1 MTSVEYRDTFFYD
14 TQFSFLDIRL
24 FMNPLQPYFDTIA
37 DMKKKGLYTP
47 VRVLESSQGPWF
59 TIDGKKLLNFCS
71 NNYLGF
77 AQDKRIADAA
87 ISAIKKYGVGAG
99 AVRPISGNLALHMQA
114 EEALAKLKGAEAA
127 FLLPGGFIANIV
139 AIATIVGKED
149 IVISDELNHAS
160 IIDAIK
166 LAQVK
171 TKFIYK
177 HADMG
182 ELEMRLKEASN
193 IAQTPK
199 SDGNMPI
206 ILVVS
211 DGVFSMDGDIAP
223 LPEIVKLAKQ
233 YGAITMVDDAHGE
246 GVLGEG
252 RGIAHHFG
260 LEGQLDIEVGTL
272 SKAFGVLG
280 GVIAG
285 KKELIE
291 YYRQKGRPY
300 LFSTGLTVADTA
312 AVIEGV
318 KILSESKS
326 LVKQLWDNADYLKKG
341 FEKLGFNTGVTQT
354 PITPVMLGDENLAK
368 EFSAKL
374 FTLGVFA
381 TPIKFP
387 MVAMGKAR
395 IRVMPSAVH
404 TKEDLDVG
412 LNAFEKVGKELKV
425 I

>member
-1 MTSVEYRDTFFYD
+1 MD
-14 TQFSFLDIRL
+14 
-24 FMNPLQPYFDTIA
+24 PLANYFQSIE
-37 DMKKKGLYTP
+37 DMKAKGLYTP
-47 VRVLESSQGPWF
+47 VRVLESAQGPWV

-77 AQDKRIADAA
+77 AQDKRLVAA
-87 ISAIKKYGVGAG
+87 VVNAVKTYGVGAG
-99 AVRPISGNLALHMQA
+99 AVRPISGNMTLHMEA
-114 EEALAKLKGAEAA
+114 EKALAAFKGQEAA

-171 TKFIYK
+171 NKFIYK
-177 HADMG
+177 HNDMD
-182 ELEMRLKEASN
+182 ELQERLKEATELVR
-193 IAQTPK
+193 TPK
-199 SDGNMPI
+199 SDPSTSSGHVPRKPL

-211 DGVFSMDGDIAP
+211 DGVFSMDGDMAN
-223 LPEIVKLAKQ
+223 LPAIVRLAKQ

-246 GVLGEG
+246 GVVGQG

-260 LEGQLDIEVGTL
+260 LQGQLDIEVGTL

-300 LFSTGLTVADTA
+300 LFSTGLSVADSA

-318 KILSESKS
+318 KILSRSDA
-326 LVKQLWDNADYLKKG
+326 LVKKLWDNAAYLRARFQKMG
-341 FEKLGFNTGVTQT
+341 FDTGRTQT

-368 EFSAKL
+368 DFSKKL
-374 FTLGVFA
+374 FERGVFA

-387 MVAMGKAR
+387 MVALGKAR
-395 IRVMPSAVH
+395 IRVMPSATH
-404 TKEDLDVG
+404 TKKDLDFG
-412 LNAFEKVGKELKV
+412 LKAFEQVGRELGV
-425 I
+425 L

>member
-1 MTSVEYRDTFFYD
+1 MK
-14 TQFSFLDIRL
+14 
-24 FMNPLQPYFDTIA
+24 NPLQPYFASIE

-47 VRVLESSQGPWF
+47 VRVLESAQGPWV

-77 AQDKRIADAA
+77 AQDKRLVTAA
-87 ISAIKKYGVGAG
+87 VKAVKKYGVGAG
-99 AVRPISGNLALHMQA
+99 AVRPISGNLALHMKA
-114 EEALAKLKGAEAA
+114 EEELARLKGQEAA

-149 IVISDELNHAS
+149 IIISDELNHAS

-171 TKFIYK
+171 QKFVYA
-177 HADMG
+177 HTNMEA
-182 ELEMRLKEASN
+182 LEEKLKEAVK
-193 IAQTPK
+193 IAQTMK
-199 SDGNMPI
+199 SDGNKPV
-206 ILVVS
+206 ILIVT

-223 LPEIVKLAKQ
+223 LPAIVKLANK

-246 GVLGEG
+246 GVLGGG

-260 LEGQLDIEVGTL
+260 LQGKLDIEVGTL

-285 KKELIE
+285 RKELIE

-312 AVIEGV
+312 AVIEAA
-318 KILSESKS
+318 KILRTSKT
-326 LVKQLWDNADYLKKG
+326 LVKKLWDNAAYLRRG
-341 FEKLGFNTGVTQT
+341 FRTLGFDTGHTET

-368 EFSAKL
+368 DFSKKL
-374 FTLGVFA
+374 LEIGVFA

-387 MVAMGKAR
+387 MVALGRAR

-404 TKEDLDVG
+404 TKKDLDYGIAAFAAVG
-412 LNAFEKVGKELKV
+412 RSLGV
-425 I
+425 IT

>member
-1 MTSVEYRDTFFYD
+1 MAD
-14 TQFSFLDIRL
+14 
-24 FMNPLQPYFDTIA
+24 PLAPYFKTIEQ
-37 DMKKKGLYTP
+37 MKTKGLYTP
-47 VRVLESSQGPWF
+47 VRVLESPQGPWF
-59 TIDGKKLLNFCS
+59 TIDGKKLLNLCS

-77 AQDKRIADAA
+77 AQDKRLVAA
-87 ISAIKKYGVGAG
+87 VVRAVKKYGVGAG
-99 AVRPISGNLALHMQA
+99 AVRPISGNLKLHMEA
-114 EEALAKLKGAEAA
+114 EDALAKFKGQEAA

-171 TKFIYK
+171 NKFIYK
-177 HADMG
+177 HNDMAD
-182 ELEMRLKEASN
+182 LEARLKE
-193 IAQTPK
+193 IAKLATTPK
-199 SDGNMPI
+199 SDGQKPI
-206 ILVVS
+206 VLIVT

-223 LPEIVKLAKQ
+223 LPAIVKLAKK

-246 GVLGEG
+246 GVVGEG

-260 LEGQLDIEVGTL
+260 LQGKLDIEVGTL

-312 AVIEGV
+312 AVLEGV
-318 KILSESKS
+318 KILSKSKK
-326 LVKQLWDNADYLKKG
+326 LVQKLWDNAAYLRAG
-341 FEKLGFNTGVTQT
+341 FERLGFDTGRTQT

-368 EFSAKL
+368 DFSKKL
-374 FTLGVFA
+374 FERGVFA
-381 TPIKFP
+381 TPIKYP
-387 MVAMGKAR
+387 MVALGKAR
-395 IRVMPSAVH
+395 IRVMPSAAH
-404 TKEDLDVG
+404 TKKDLDFG
-412 LNAFEKVGKELKV
+412 LSAFKRVGKELKV

>member
-1 MTSVEYRDTFFYD
+1 MMAGRIYMID
-14 TQFSFLDIRL
+14 
-24 FMNPLQPYFDTIA
+24 PLTPYYQTIA
-37 DMKKKGLYTP
+37 TLKEKGLYTP
-47 VRVLESSQGPWF
+47 VRVLESPQGPWV

-77 AQDKRIADAA
+77 AQDKRIAAAA
-87 ISAIKKYGVGAG
+87 IKAIKKYGVGAG
-99 AVRPISGNLALHMQA
+99 AVRPISGNLTLHMEA
-114 EEALAKLKGAEAA
+114 EKALAKLKGAEAA

-177 HADMG
+177 HNDMT
-182 ELEMRLKEASN
+182 ELEERLKEAV
-193 IAQTPK
+193 AAAKTPK
-199 SDGNMPI
+199 NDGAKPV
-206 ILVVS
+206 ILVVT
-211 DGVFSMDGDIAP
+211 DGVFSMDGDIAN
-223 LPEIVKLAKQ
+223 LPEIVRLSKK
-233 YGAITMVDDAHGE
+233 YGAVTMVDDAHGE

-252 RGIAHHFG
+252 KGIAHHFG
-260 LEGQLDIEVGTL
+260 LAGKLDIEVGTM

-285 KKELIE
+285 KRELIE

-300 LFSTGLTVADTA
+300 LFSTGLTVADAA

-318 KILSESKS
+318 KILTKSKA
-326 LVKQLWDNADYLKKG
+326 LVKKLWDNAAYLRK
-341 FEKLGFNTGVTQT
+341 ELQKLGFDTGVTET

-368 EFSAKL
+368 EFSARL
-374 FTLGVFA
+374 LSLGVFA

-395 IRVMPSAVH
+395 IRVMPSAGH
-404 TKEDLDVG
+404 SKKDLDYG
-412 LNAFEKVGKELKV
+412 IQAFENVGKALGV

>member
-1 MTSVEYRDTFFYD
+1 MD
-14 TQFSFLDIRL
+14 
-24 FMNPLQPYFDTIA
+24 PLTPYYETIET
-37 DMKKKGLYTP
+37 MKQKGLYTP
-47 VRVLESSQGPWF
+47 VRVLETPQGPWF
-59 TIDGKKLLNFCS
+59 RIDGKKLLNFCS

-77 AQDKRIADAA
+77 AQDKRLVTAVTKAV
-87 ISAIKKYGVGAG
+87 KKYGVGAG
-99 AVRPISGNLALHMQA
+99 AVRPISGNMRLHMEA
-114 EEALAKLKGAEAA
+114 EKALAKFKGAEAA

-166 LAQVK
+166 LSQVK

-177 HADMG
+177 HNDMG
-182 ELEMRLKEASN
+182 ELEMRLREA
-193 IAQTPK
+193 AKLAETKK
-199 SDGNMPI
+199 SDGQRPV

-211 DGVFSMDGDIAP
+211 DGVFSMDGDIAD
-223 LPEIVKLAKQ
+223 LPSIVKLAKK
-233 YGAITMVDDAHGE
+233 YHAVTMVDDAHGE

-252 RGIAHHFG
+252 RGIAKHFG
-260 LEGQLDIEVGTL
+260 LEGKLDVEVGTL

-300 LFSTGLTVADTA
+300 LFSTGLTVADCA
-312 AVIEGV
+312 AIIEAV
-318 KILSESKS
+318 KILSGSKS
-326 LVKQLWDNADYLKKG
+326 LVKKVWDNASYLRN
-341 FEKLGFNTGVTQT
+341 ELNKLGFDTGVTQT

-368 EFSAKL
+368 EFSAEL
-374 FTLGVFA
+374 FKLGVFA

-387 MVAMGKAR
+387 MVALGKAR
-395 IRVMPSAVH
+395 IRVMPSSAH
-404 TKEDLDVG
+404 TKKDLEYGVA
-412 LNAFEKVGKELKV
+412 AFKKVGKKLGV

>member
-1 MTSVEYRDTFFYD
+1 MH
-14 TQFSFLDIRL
+14 
-24 FMNPLQPYFDTIA
+24 PLQHYFDTIEG
-37 DMKKKGLYTP
+37 MKKKGLYTP
-47 VRVLESSQGPWF
+47 IRVLESAQGPWI
-59 TIDGKKLLNFCS
+59 TIDGKKVLNFCS

-77 AQDKRIADAA
+77 AQDRRLV
-87 ISAIKKYGVGAG
+87 SAVVKAVKKYGIGAG
-99 AVRPISGNLALHMQA
+99 AVRPISGNMTLHMEA
-114 EEALAKLKGAEAA
+114 EKALAKLKGAEAA

-139 AIATIVGKED
+139 AVATIVGKED

-177 HADMG
+177 HNDMA
-182 ELEMRLKEASN
+182 ELEMRLKEAV
-193 IAQTPK
+193 AAAKTPK
-199 SDGNMPI
+199 TDGQKPV

-223 LPEIVKLAKQ
+223 LPRIVALAKK

-246 GVLGEG
+246 GVLGDG
-252 RGIAHHFG
+252 RGIAAHFSLHG
-260 LEGQLDIEVGTL
+260 KLDIEVGTL

-280 GVIAG
+280 GVITG

-300 LFSTGLTVADTA
+300 LFSTGLTVADCA

-318 KILSESKS
+318 KILTKSKS
-326 LVKQLWDNADYLKKG
+326 LVKTLWSNAAYLKKEL
-341 FEKLGFNTGVTQT
+341 EKAGFNTGVTQT

-368 EFSAKL
+368 EFSKRL
-374 FTLGVFA
+374 YERGVFA

-387 MVAMGKAR
+387 MVALGKAR

-404 TKEDLDVG
+404 TKKDLDYG
-412 LNAFEKVGKELKV
+412 IAAFVAVGKELKV

>member
-1 MTSVEYRDTFFYD
+1 
-14 TQFSFLDIRL
+14 
-24 FMNPLQPYFDTIA
+24 MNPLQPYFDTIEE
-37 DMKKKGLYTP
+37 MKRKGLYTP
-47 VRVLESSQGPWF
+47 VRVLESPQGPWF
-59 TIDGKKLLNFCS
+59 TIDGKKLLNLCS

-77 AQDKRIADAA
+77 AQDKRLVAAVIIAV
-87 ISAIKKYGVGAG
+87 KQYGVGAG
-99 AVRPISGNLALHMQA
+99 AVRPISGNMKLHMEA
-114 EEALAKLKGAEAA
+114 EAALAAFKGQESA

-171 TKFIYK
+171 HKYVYAHSNMGDLETK
-177 HADMG
+177 
-182 ELEMRLKEASN
+182 LKEAGKL
-193 IAQTPK
+193 AETPK
-199 SDGNMPI
+199 SDGQKPI
-206 ILVVS
+206 ILVVT
-211 DGVFSMDGDIAP
+211 DGVFSMDGDIAN
-223 LPEIVKLAKQ
+223 LPDIVKLAQK

-246 GVLGEG
+246 GVVGDG

-260 LEGQLDIEVGTL
+260 LQGQLDIEVGTL

-285 KKELIE
+285 KKELVE

-300 LFSTGLTVADTA
+300 LFSTGLTVADCA

-318 KILSESKS
+318 KILSKSDS
-326 LVKQLWDNADYLKKG
+326 LVKKLWANAQYLRDG
-341 FEKLGFNTGVTQT
+341 FKRMGFDTGVTQT

-374 FTLGVFA
+374 FARGVFA

-387 MVAMGKAR
+387 MVALGKAR

-404 TKEDLDVG
+404 TKKDLDTG
-412 LNAFEKVGKELKV
+412 LAAFEAVGKELHV

>member
-1 MTSVEYRDTFFYD
+1 MKNS
-14 TQFSFLDIRL
+14 
-24 FMNPLQPYFDTIA
+24 LQPYFDTIE

-47 VRVLESSQGPWF
+47 VRTLESPQGPWF
-59 TIDGKKLLNFCS
+59 RIDGKKLLNFCS

-77 AQDKRIADAA
+77 AQDKRLV
-87 ISAIKKYGVGAG
+87 SAVIKAVKKYGVGAG
-99 AVRPISGNLALHMQA
+99 AVRPISGNLKLHMDA
-114 EEALAKLKGAEAA
+114 EASLAKLKGQEAA

-166 LAQVK
+166 LSQVK

-177 HADMG
+177 HSDMS
-182 ELEMRLKEASN
+182 ELEIRLQEAKK
-193 IAQTPK
+193 IA
-199 SDGNMPI
+199 GNHI
-206 ILVVS
+206 ILVVT
-211 DGVFSMDGDIAP
+211 DGVFSMDGDIAN
-223 LPEIVKLAKQ
+223 LPEIVRLSKK

-246 GVLGEG
+246 GVLGDG
-252 RGIAHHFG
+252 RGIVHHFG
-260 LEGQLDIEVGTL
+260 LQGKLDIEVGTL

-300 LFSTGLTVADTA
+300 LFSTGLTVADSA

-318 KILSESKS
+318 KILSSSKL
-326 LVKQLWDNADYLKKG
+326 LVKKLWDNAAYLKTKFEEMG
-341 FEKLGFNTGVTQT
+341 FDTGVTQT
-354 PITPVMLGDENLAK
+354 PIMPVMLGDENLAK
-368 EFSAKL
+368 EFSARL
-374 FTLGVFA
+374 FKLGVFA

-387 MVAMGKAR
+387 MVALGKAR

-404 TKEDLDVG
+404 SKKDLDIGLAAFVSVG
-412 LNAFEKVGKELKV
+412 RQLQVV
-425 I
+425 

>member
-1 MTSVEYRDTFFYD
+1 M
-14 TQFSFLDIRL
+14 
-24 FMNPLQPYFDTIA
+24 
-37 DMKKKGLYTP
+37 
-47 VRVLESSQGPWF
+47 
-59 TIDGKKLLNFCS
+59 
-71 NNYLGF
+71 
-77 AQDKRIADAA
+77 
-87 ISAIKKYGVGAG
+87 SAVVKAVKKYGVGAG
-99 AVRPISGNLALHMQA
+99 AVRPISGNLALHMEA
-114 EEALAKLKGAEAA
+114 EAALAKFKGQEAA

-139 AIATIVGKED
+139 AVATIVGKED

-166 LAQVK
+166 LSQVK
-171 TKFIYK
+171 NKFIYK
-177 HADMG
+177 HSDMAD
-182 ELEMRLKEASN
+182 LERVLQEAAKIKAPITL
-193 IAQTPK
+193 IAT
-199 SDGNMPI
+199 
-206 ILVVS
+206 
-211 DGVFSMDGDIAP
+211 DGVFSMDGDIAN
-223 LPEIVKLAKQ
+223 LPEIVRLAKK
-233 YGAITMVDDAHGE
+233 YGAVTMVDDAHGE
-246 GVLGEG
+246 GVLGGG
-252 RGIAHHFG
+252 RGIARHFG
-260 LEGQLDIEVGTL
+260 LQGKLDIEVGTL

-318 KILSESKS
+318 KILTASKA
-326 LVKQLWDNADYLKKG
+326 LVKHLWDNAAYLKRG
-341 FEKLGFNTGVTQT
+341 FQKLGFDTGVTQT

-387 MVAMGKAR
+387 MVALGKAR
-395 IRVMPSAVH
+395 IRVMPSSTH
-404 TKEDLDVG
+404 TKKDMDYGLAAFATVG
-412 LNAFEKVGKELKV
+412 EELSV

>member
-1 MTSVEYRDTFFYD
+1 
-14 TQFSFLDIRL
+14 
-24 FMNPLQPYFDTIA
+24 MNPLQPYFDTIK
-37 DMKKKGLYTP
+37 DMKKRGLYTP
-47 VRVLESSQGPWF
+47 VRVLESPQGPWF

-77 AQDKRIADAA
+77 AEDKRLVKAVIKAV
-87 ISAIKKYGVGAG
+87 KKYGVGAG
-99 AVRPISGNLALHMQA
+99 AVRPISGNLKLHMTA
-114 EEALAKLKGAEAA
+114 EAALAKFKGQEAA

-139 AIATIVGKED
+139 AVATVVGKED

-171 TKFIYK
+171 NKFIYK
-177 HADMG
+177 HNDMG
-182 ELEMRLKEASN
+182 ELDLRLKEAVKF
-193 IAQTPK
+193 AQTPK
-199 SDGNMPI
+199 SDGQKPI
-206 ILVVS
+206 ILVVT
-211 DGVFSMDGDIAP
+211 DGVFSMDGDIAN
-223 LPEIVKLAKQ
+223 LPEIVKLAKK
-233 YGAITMVDDAHGE
+233 YDAITMVDDAHGE

-260 LEGQLDIEVGTL
+260 LQGKLDIEVGTL

-300 LFSTGLTVADTA
+300 LFSTGLTVADCA

-318 KILSESKS
+318 KILSTSKT
-326 LVKQLWDNADYLKKG
+326 LVKQLWKNAAYLRAG
-341 FEKLGFNTGVTQT
+341 FQKLGFDTGNTQT

-368 EFSAKL
+368 NFSIKL
-374 FTLGVFA
+374 FERNVFA
-381 TPIKFP
+381 IPIKFP
-387 MVAMGKAR
+387 MVALGKAR

-404 TKEDLDVG
+404 SKKDLDFG
-412 LNAFEKVGKELKV
+412 LAAFSAVGKELGV

>member
-1 MTSVEYRDTFFYD
+1 
-14 TQFSFLDIRL
+14 
-24 FMNPLQPYFDTIA
+24 MNDSLSPYYKTIE
-37 DMKKKGLYTP
+37 DMKAKGLYTP
-47 VRVLESSQGPWF
+47 VRVLESPQGPWF

-77 AQDKRIADAA
+77 AQDKRLVAAVIAAV
-87 ISAIKKYGVGAG
+87 KKYGVGAG
-99 AVRPISGNLALHMQA
+99 AVRPISGNLTLHMEA
-114 EEALAKLKGAEAA
+114 EKALAKFKGAEAA
-127 FLLPGGFIANIV
+127 FLLPGGFISNIV

-177 HADMG
+177 HNDMA
-182 ELEMRLKEASN
+182 ELELRLKEAV
-193 IAQTPK
+193 AVAKTKK
-199 SDGNMPI
+199 SDGKTPV
-206 ILVVS
+206 ILVVT
-211 DGVFSMDGDIAP
+211 DGVFSMDGDIAN
-223 LPEIVKLAKQ
+223 LPEIVKLAKK

-246 GVLGEG
+246 GVLGDG

-260 LEGQLDIEVGTL
+260 LQGKLDIEVGTL

-285 KKELIE
+285 KKELID

-300 LFSTGLTVADTA
+300 LFSTGLTVADAA
-312 AVIEGV
+312 AVVEV
-318 KILSESKS
+318 VSILSKSKT
-326 LVKQLWDNADYLKKG
+326 LVKQLWKNAAYLKKE
-341 FEKLGFNTGVTQT
+341 FQKLGFDTGVTET

-368 EFSAKL
+368 EFSARLMKR
-374 FTLGVFA
+374 GVFA

-387 MVAMGKAR
+387 MVALGKAR

-404 TKEDLDVG
+404 SKKDLDYG
-412 LNAFEKVGKELKV
+412 LAAFAAVGKELSV

>member
-1 MTSVEYRDTFFYD
+1 MKH
-14 TQFSFLDIRL
+14 
-24 FMNPLQPYFDTIA
+24 PLQPYFDTID
-37 DMKKKGLYTP
+37 DMKKKGLYTQ

-59 TIDGKKLLNFCS
+59 RIDGKKMLNLCS

-77 AQDKRIADAA
+77 AQDKRLV
-87 ISAIKKYGVGAG
+87 SAVIKSVKKYGVGAG
-99 AVRPISGNLALHMQA
+99 AVRPISGNMKLHMDA
-114 EEALAKLKGAEAA
+114 EAALASFKGQEAA

-139 AIATIVGKED
+139 AIATVVGKED
-149 IVISDELNHAS
+149 IVISDALNHAS

-171 TKFIYK
+171 NKYVYA
-177 HADMG
+177 HSDMS
-182 ELEMRLKEASN
+182 ELEEKLKEAEKLAT
-193 IAQTPK
+193 IPK
-199 SDGNMPI
+199 TDGQKPI
-206 ILVVS
+206 ILIVT
-211 DGVFSMDGDIAP
+211 DGVFSMDGDIAR
-223 LPEIVKLAKQ
+223 LPEIVKLAKK

-246 GVLGEG
+246 GVLGNG

-260 LEGQLDIEVGTL
+260 LQGQLDIEVGTL

-300 LFSTGLTVADTA
+300 LFSTGLTVADCA
-312 AVIEGV
+312 AVLEGV
-318 KILSESKS
+318 KILSKS
-326 LVKQLWDNADYLKKG
+326 DRLVKKLWTNATYLREG
-341 FEKLGFNTGVTQT
+341 FTKMGFDTGVTET

-374 FTLGVFA
+374 FELGVFA

-387 MVAMGKAR
+387 MVALGKAR
-395 IRVMPSAVH
+395 IRVMPSAAH
-404 TKEDLDVG
+404 LKKDLDVG
-412 LNAFEKVGKELKV
+412 LAAFETVGKKLGV